1 MRTAHVAGAAIV
13 MAGLVA
19 GVWAQQPAFKRTILQ
34 QADLSIPGREVVTAV
49 VEFQPGGASGRHT
62 HPGEEIGYI
71 LEGQFLIEQE
81 GKPPATLRTGQTFL
95 IPAGKVHNATNSGSS
110 MGRLVAT
117 YVVEKGKPLA
127 TPAQ

>member
-1 MRTAHVAGAAIV
+1 MRVSIAAAAAIAA
-13 MAGLVA
+13 AGLVA
-19 GVWAQQPAFKRTILQ
+19 GVWAQQAAFKRTVLQ
-34 QADLSIPGREVVTAV
+34 QADLSVPGREAVTAV

-81 GKPPATLRTGQTFL
+81 GKPAATLRAGQTFL
-95 IPAGKVHNATNSGSS
+95 VPAGKVHNATNSGSS
-110 MGRLVAT
+110 TGRLVAT

-127 TPAQ
+127 TPAK